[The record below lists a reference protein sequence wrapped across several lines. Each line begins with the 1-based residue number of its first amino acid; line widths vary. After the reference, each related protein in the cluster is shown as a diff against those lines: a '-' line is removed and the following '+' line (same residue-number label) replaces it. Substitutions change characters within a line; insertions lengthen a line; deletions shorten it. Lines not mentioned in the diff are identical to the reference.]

1 MFNNPALTQLEM
13 PAANG
18 VSTARDLAKIHP
30 LLIDR
35 DLPKGQENSEKLLS
49 SELINQIS
57 EPTNNFKDFDHTIG
71 NWYNKEYGF
80 MYTKSP
86 MVRVF
91 ALIWEGKAIKIDKKS
106 RR

>member
-18 VSTARDLAKIHP
+18 VSTARDLAKIHH
-30 LLIDR
+30 LLIDL
-35 DLPKGQENSEKLLS
+35 DLPKDQENPEKLLS

-57 EPTNNFKDFDHTIG
+57 EPTNNFKEFDHVIG
-71 NWYNKEYGF
+71 DWYNKEYGF

-91 ALIWEGKAIKIDKKS
+91 ELMREGRTIKIDKKS